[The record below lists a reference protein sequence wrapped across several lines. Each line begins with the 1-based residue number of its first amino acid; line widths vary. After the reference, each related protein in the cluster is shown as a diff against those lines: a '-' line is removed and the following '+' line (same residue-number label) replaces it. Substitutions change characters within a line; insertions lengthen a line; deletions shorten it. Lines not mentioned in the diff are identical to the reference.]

1 MNGENRPPEAPQGK
15 SNIPNLNVIK
25 GLLAIIFGL
34 AFMVW
39 AYKIIFN
46 MALFVVGGMLIYYG
60 LVILKIKQVTDLI
73 DQMVAKVKRIFT

>member
-1 MNGENRPPEAPQGK
+1 MNGENRPPDNPQGK

-46 MALFVVGGMLIYYG
+46 MALFAVG
-60 LVILKIKQVTDLI
+60 
-73 DQMVAKVKRIFT
+73 